1 MISRVSFAAE
11 LSTKLV
17 YNSVCQRLWLYILLF
32 YIYVYVC
39 MYIVKKLKQSNFI
52 SQKLS

>member
-1 MISRVSFAAE
+1 MIFLEYLFAAE

-17 YNSVCQRLWLYILLF
+17 YNSVLSKIM
-32 YIYVYVC
+32 I
-39 MYIVKKLKQSNFI
+39 I